1 MRISV
6 FVFSVMRDSYH
17 AGGGKHH
24 MGNCC
29 SFWLLMPQ
37 RKMYIYDSGAEP
49 GSQPGSCKTQSKLNI
64 WVQYLVLFLIYGWN
78 VRSQQ
83 RREVTDKSKVL
94 GDGNKWITPKL
105 LQVRVRSVSDPPWQ
119 RYVKSTVRLIFQL
132 VKPFVNIILWLH
144 LIGWSQSVIDRWFNQ
159 CSFCDT
165 EQFVM

>member
-83 RREVTDKSKVL
+83 RREVTDKSKAL
-94 GDGNKWITPKL
+94 GDGNKWITPKFH
-105 LQVRVRSVSDPPWQ
+105 QVRSVSGPCLIHHGSRAEVHSKLRVYFHWFCCIVYLFHPSIWITAQ
-119 RYVKSTVRLIFQL
+119 QFST
-132 VKPFVNIILWLH
+132 
-144 LIGWSQSVIDRWFNQ
+144 
-159 CSFCDT
+159 
-165 EQFVM
+165 E